1 MSNKRHEKTNNVLAL
16 IFTVLLAFALWFFL
30 FSPWTKGMVN
40 FWIAISLASLV
51 LSIIALSRRKQI
63 ISELKINWQAIVAGI
78 FIAAALW
85 GVFWVGD
92 KISSMMFSFEKSQ
105 VASIYSMR
113 DGHSKW
119 LIATLLLLIMGP
131 AEEIFWRGYLQKTL
145 QTIISPNA
153 GFVTSVILY
162 SLAHLWSFNFMLIM
176 AALVAGLVWGTI
188 YRFFPKS
195 LPALI
200 ISHSLWD
207 VMVFVVFPI

>member
-85 GVFWVGD
+85 GVFWIGD
-92 KISSMMFSFEKSQ
+92 KISSMMFDFEKSQ

-145 QTIISPNA
+145 QTIINPNA

-176 AALVAGLVWGTI
+176 AALVAGLVWGAI

>member
-16 IFTVLLAFALWFFL
+16 ILTVLLAFALWFFL

-176 AALVAGLVWGTI
+176 AALVAGLVWGAI

>member
-1 MSNKRHEKTNNVLAL
+1 MSNKRHEKTNNVPAL

-176 AALVAGLVWGTI
+176 AALVAGLVWGAI

>member
-85 GVFWVGD
+85 GVFWIGD
-92 KISSMMFSFEKSQ
+92 KISSMMFCFEKSQ

-176 AALVAGLVWGTI
+176 AALVAGLVWGAI

-200 ISHSLWD
+200 ISHSLWN

>member
-1 MSNKRHEKTNNVLAL
+1 M
-16 IFTVLLAFALWFFL
+16 VLLAFTLWFFL

-51 LSIIALSRRKQI
+51 LSIIALSIRKQI
-63 ISELKINWQAIVAGI
+63 ISELKFNWQSFVAGI

-85 GVFWVGD
+85 GVFWLGD
-92 KISSMMFSFEKSQ
+92 KISSMMFGFEKSQ

-113 DGHSKW
+113 DGHNKW
-119 LIATLLLLIMGP
+119 LIAMLLLLIMGP
-131 AEEIFWRGYLQKTL
+131 AEEIFWRGYVQKTL
-145 QTIISPNA
+145 QTIINPNA
-153 GFVTSVILY
+153 GLIIGVILY
-162 SLAHLWSFNFMLIM
+162 SLAHIWSFNFMLIM
-176 AALVAGLVWGTI
+176 AALVAGLVWGAI

>member
-1 MSNKRHEKTNNVLAL
+1 MSNKLHEKTYNVLAL
-16 IFTVLLAFALWFFL
+16 ILTVLLAFALWFFL

-63 ISELKINWQAIVAGI
+63 ISELKINWQSIVAGI

-85 GVFWVGD
+85 GVFWIGD
-92 KISSMMFSFEKSQ
+92 KVSSMMFDFEKSQ

-119 LIATLLLLIMGP
+119 LIAMLLLLIMGP

-145 QTIISPNA
+145 QTIINPNA
-153 GFVTSVILY
+153 GFVTGVVLY
-162 SLAHLWSFNFMLIM
+162 ALAHLWSFNFMLIM
-176 AALVAGLVWGTI
+176 AALVAGLVWGAI

-207 VMVFVVFPI
+207 VIVFVVFPI

>member
-1 MSNKRHEKTNNVLAL
+1 MSNKLHEKTYNVLAL
-16 IFTVLLAFALWFFL
+16 ILTVLLAFALWFFL

-63 ISELKINWQAIVAGI
+63 INELNINWQSIVAGI

-85 GVFWVGD
+85 GIFWIGD
-92 KISSMMFSFEKSQ
+92 KVSSMMFDFEKSQ

-119 LIATLLLLIMGP
+119 LIAMLLLLIMGP

-145 QTIISPNA
+145 QTIINPNA
-153 GFVTSVILY
+153 GCVTGVVLY
-162 SLAHLWSFNFMLIM
+162 ALAHLWSFNFMLIM
-176 AALVAGLVWGTI
+176 AALVAGLVWGAI

-207 VMVFVVFPI
+207 VIVFVVFPI

>member
-85 GVFWVGD
+85 GVFWIGD
-92 KISSMMFSFEKSQ
+92 KISSMMFDFEKSQ

-162 SLAHLWSFNFMLIM
+162 SLAHLWSFNYMLIM
-176 AALVAGLVWGTI
+176 AALVAGLVWGAI

>member
-85 GVFWVGD
+85 GVFWIGD
-92 KISSMMFSFEKSQ
+92 KISSMMFDFEKSQ

-176 AALVAGLVWGTI
+176 AALVAGLVWGAI

>member
-85 GVFWVGD
+85 GVFWIGD
-92 KISSMMFSFEKSQ
+92 KISSMMFDFEKSQ

-153 GFVTSVILY
+153 GFVIGVILY

-176 AALVAGLVWGTI
+176 AALVAGLVWGAI

>member
-131 AEEIFWRGYLQKTL
+131 AE
-145 QTIISPNA
+145 
-153 GFVTSVILY
+153 
-162 SLAHLWSFNFMLIM
+162 
-176 AALVAGLVWGTI
+176 
-188 YRFFPKS
+188 
-195 LPALI
+195 
-200 ISHSLWD
+200 
-207 VMVFVVFPI
+207 

>member
-85 GVFWVGD
+85 GVFWIGD
-92 KISSMMFSFEKSQ
+92 KISSMMFDFEKSQ

-162 SLAHLWSFNFMLIM
+162 SLAHHWSFNYMLIM
-176 AALVAGLVWGTI
+176 AALVAGLVWGAI

>member
-85 GVFWVGD
+85 GVFWIGD

-176 AALVAGLVWGTI
+176 AALVAGLVWGAI

>member
-16 IFTVLLAFALWFFL
+16 ILTVLLAFALWFFL

-63 ISELKINWQAIVAGI
+63 ISELNINWQSIVAGI

-85 GVFWVGD
+85 GVFWIGD
-92 KISSMMFSFEKSQ
+92 KVSSMMFDFEKSQ

-119 LIATLLLLIMGP
+119 LIAMLLLLIMGP

-145 QTIISPNA
+145 QTIINPNA
-153 GFVTSVILY
+153 GFVTGVVLY
-162 SLAHLWSFNFMLIM
+162 ALAHLWSFNFMLIM
-176 AALVAGLVWGTI
+176 AALVAGLVWGAI

-207 VMVFVVFPI
+207 VMVFVVLTI

>member
-63 ISELKINWQAIVAGI
+63 ISELNINWQSIVAGI

-85 GVFWVGD
+85 GVLWIGD
-92 KISSMMFSFEKSQ
+92 KVSSMMFDFEKSQ
-105 VASIYSMR
+105 VASIYSIR

-119 LIATLLLLIMGP
+119 LIAMLLLLIMGP

-145 QTIISPNA
+145 QTIINPNA
-153 GFVTSVILY
+153 GFVTGVVLY
-162 SLAHLWSFNFMLIM
+162 ALAHLWSFNFMLIM
-176 AALVAGLVWGTI
+176 AALVAGLVWGAI

>member
-1 MSNKRHEKTNNVLAL
+1 MSNKLHEKTYNVLAL
-16 IFTVLLAFALWFFL
+16 ILTVLLAFALWFFL

-63 ISELKINWQAIVAGI
+63 ISELNINWQSIVAGI

-85 GVFWVGD
+85 GVFWIGD
-92 KISSMMFSFEKSQ
+92 KVTSMMFDFEKSQ

-119 LIATLLLLIMGP
+119 LIAMLLLLIMGP

-145 QTIISPNA
+145 QTIINPNA
-153 GFVTSVILY
+153 GFVTGVVLY
-162 SLAHLWSFNFMLIM
+162 ALAHLWSFNFMLIM
-176 AALVAGLVWGTI
+176 AALVAGSVWGAI
-188 YRFFPKS
+188 YRFLPKS

>member
-145 QTIISPNA
+145 QTIINPNA

-176 AALVAGLVWGTI
+176 AALVAGLVWGAI

>member
-85 GVFWVGD
+85 GVFWIGD
-92 KISSMMFSFEKSQ
+92 KISSMMFDFEKSQ

-119 LIATLLLLIMGP
+119 LIAMLLLLIMGP
-131 AEEIFWRGYLQKTL
+131 AEEIFWRGYLQNTL
-145 QTIISPNA
+145 QTIINPNA

-176 AALVAGLVWGTI
+176 AALVAGLVWGAI

>member
-1 MSNKRHEKTNNVLAL
+1 MSNKLHEKTYNVLAL
-16 IFTVLLAFALWFFL
+16 ILTVLLAFAPWFFL

-63 ISELKINWQAIVAGI
+63 ISELNINWQSIVAGI

-85 GVFWVGD
+85 GVFWIGD
-92 KISSMMFSFEKSQ
+92 KVSSMMFDFEKSQ

-119 LIATLLLLIMGP
+119 LIAMLLLLIMGP

-145 QTIISPNA
+145 QTIINPNA
-153 GFVTSVILY
+153 GFVTGVVLY
-162 SLAHLWSFNFMLIM
+162 ALAHLWSFNFMLIM
-176 AALVAGLVWGTI
+176 AALVAGLVWGAI

>member
-85 GVFWVGD
+85 GVFWIGD
-92 KISSMMFSFEKSQ
+92 KISSMMFDFEKSQ

-119 LIATLLLLIMGP
+119 LIAMLLLLIMGP

-162 SLAHLWSFNFMLIM
+162 SLAHLWSFNYMLIM
-176 AALVAGLVWGTI
+176 AALVAGLVWGAI

>member
-176 AALVAGLVWGTI
+176 AALVAGLVWGAI